1 MSRIDEKITP
11 FLWFDDQADQA
22 ANFYV
27 SLFDDSEIL
36 DVSRYPE
43 GVPGRN
49 AGDAMTVEF
58 RLAGRRF
65 TALNGG
71 PEFRF
76 NEAISLQ
83 ILCDSQKEIDYY
95 WERLAQGGDPAA
107 QQCGWLKDK
116 FGVSWQVTPRKLAD
130 MMADEDSEK
139 ASRVMEV
146 LLPMK
151 KLDVASL
158 ERAYKGVGVG
168 V

>member
-11 FLWFDDQADQA
+11 FLWFDDQAEQA

-71 PEFRF
+71 PERRF
-76 NEAISLQ
+76 TEAISLYVRCADQ
-83 ILCDSQKEIDYY
+83 EEVD
-95 WERLAQGGDPAA
+95 RLWDRLTDAGGEPG
-107 QQCGWLKDK
+107 QCGWLKDR
-116 FGVSWQVTPRKLAD
+116 FGLSWQVIPDRLGELLGDAD
-130 MMADEDSEK
+130 PARANAAMQAMLQMQKIEVKALED
-139 ASRVMEV
+139 A
-146 LLPMK
+146 
-151 KLDVASL
+151 AN
-158 ERAYKGVGVG
+158 AA
-168 V
+168 

>member
-11 FLWFDDQADQA
+11 FLWFDDQAEQA

-71 PEFRF
+71 PEYRF
-76 NEAISLQ
+76 TEAISLYVRCADQ
-83 ILCDSQKEIDYY
+83 E
-95 WERLAQGGDPAA
+95 
-107 QQCGWLKDK
+107 GWI
-116 FGVSWQVTPRKLAD
+116 
-130 MMADEDSEK
+130 
-139 ASRVMEV
+139 AS
-146 LLPMK
+146 
-151 KLDVASL
+151 
-158 ERAYKGVGVG
+158 GIG
-168 V
+168 